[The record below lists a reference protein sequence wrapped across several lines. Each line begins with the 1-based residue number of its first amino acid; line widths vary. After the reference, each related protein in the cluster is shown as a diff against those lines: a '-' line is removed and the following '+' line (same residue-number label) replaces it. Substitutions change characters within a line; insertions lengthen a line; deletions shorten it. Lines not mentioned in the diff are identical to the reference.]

1 MSADLVVD
9 AGQQEARAARV
20 AELARGVREN
30 VVRMC
35 RTAGKGY
42 AGQGLE
48 LAEIVSCL
56 FGDVMRGEA
65 GSWRDRFVLSTG
77 HDAIALYAVLERFGV
92 YRLDDLLSY
101 GLDGTEID
109 ESPLEGAP
117 GFEVTG
123 GSLGQGLSQAVG
135 MALAARVRGIDAR
148 VYCVVSDGELQEG
161 QVWEALMSA
170 PHFRLDNL
178 VVLIDNNDM
187 QADGQVAAIM
197 TVEPV
202 HERLAAFGYA
212 VERLDGHDVPALLGA
227 LDRARTTTGRPTA
240 LVCDTIPG
248 KGSPTMEAFRRVH
261 YVNAPDQTWAVALEE
276 IRASGDTA

>member
-1 MSADLVVD
+1 MSTDLATD
-9 AGQQEARAARV
+9 

-48 LAEIVSCL
+48 LADIVSCL
-56 FGDVMRGEA
+56 FGDVMRREDG

-109 ESPLEGAP
+109 ESPLEEAP
-117 GFEVTG
+117 GFEITG

-135 MALAARVRGIDAR
+135 MALAARVRRDDVR
-148 VYCVVSDGELQEG
+148 VYCAVSDGELQEG

-187 QADGQVAAIM
+187 QADGQVSAIM

-212 VERLDGHDVPALLGA
+212 VERLDGHDIPALLGA
-227 LDRARTTTGRPTA
+227 LDQARRTSGRPTA
-240 LVCDTIPG
+240 LVCDTVPG

-261 YVNAPDQTWAVALEE
+261 YVNAPDQTWALALEE
-276 IRASGDTA
+276 IRASGQGR